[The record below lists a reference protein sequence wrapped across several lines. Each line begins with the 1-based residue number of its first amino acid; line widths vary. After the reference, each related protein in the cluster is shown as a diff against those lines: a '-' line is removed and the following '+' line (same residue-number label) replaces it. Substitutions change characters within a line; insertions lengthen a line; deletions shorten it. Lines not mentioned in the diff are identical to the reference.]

1 MERQHTD
8 WNLNLPE
15 PIGSFNMYF
24 TTICNKED
32 GVYCLCAIIC
42 KIRIEVGLSV
52 HPRGVLID
60 YVVDS
65 KIFGKRI
72 GTLFKLGNVEE

>member
-1 MERQHTD
+1 
-8 WNLNLPE
+8 
-15 PIGSFNMYF
+15 MYF
-24 TTICNKED
+24 TTICNKAD
-32 GVYCLCAIIC
+32 GIYCLCAIIC